1 MSEQKNNEV
10 NDVPEQLRIRREKRD
25 RLLESGVEAY
35 PVTVERTI
43 SLKDLRHDFR
53 VVAEGEEPGT
63 EEGVTYLAP
72 GEETEVTHA
81 IAGRLIF
88 MRNTGKLCFAT
99 LQDGDGTQVQA
110 MLSLAEVG
118 KERLDAWKSDVDLG
132 DFISVRGRVISSR
145 RGELSIMVSEWTMA
159 AKSLRPLPVSFA
171 DMAEDT
177 RVRQRYNDLIIRE
190 EARKNAMIRVK
201 VMRALRNY
209 LESQDF
215 VEIETPMLQTLHGG
229 AAARPFITHSNALD
243 IDLYLRIAPELY
255 LKRAVVGGIDRVFEI
270 NRNFRNEGVDRSHS
284 PEFAMLELS
293 LIHI

>member
-1 MSEQKNNEV
+1 
-10 NDVPEQLRIRREKRD
+10 
-25 RLLESGVEAY
+25 
-35 PVTVERTI
+35 
-43 SLKDLRHDFR
+43 
-53 VVAEGEEPGT
+53 
-63 EEGVTYLAP
+63 
-72 GEETEVTHA
+72 
-81 IAGRLIF
+81 
-88 MRNTGKLCFAT
+88 
-99 LQDGDGTQVQA
+99 

-190 EARKNAMIRVK
+190 DARKNAMIRVK

-215 VEIETPMLQTLHGG
+215 VEIETPMLQTCL
-229 AAARPFITHSNALD
+229 
-243 IDLYLRIAPELY
+243 LYT
-255 LKRAVVGGIDRVFEI
+255 
-270 NRNFRNEGVDRSHS
+270 S
-284 PEFAMLELS
+284 PSPRDGLLS
-293 LIHI
+293 RMPSSA

>member
-270 NRNFRNEGVDRSHS
+270 NRNFRNEGVD
-284 PEFAMLELS
+284 LS

>member
-1 MSEQKNNEV
+1 MANVSEQKNNEV

-53 VVAEGEEPGT
+53 VVAEGEEPGN

-118 KERLDAWKSDVDLG
+118 KERLDAWKSCL
-132 DFISVRGRVISSR
+132 
-145 RGELSIMVSEWTMA
+145 
-159 AKSLRPLPVSFA
+159 
-171 DMAEDT
+171 
-177 RVRQRYNDLIIRE
+177 
-190 EARKNAMIRVK
+190 
-201 VMRALRNY
+201 
-209 LESQDF
+209 
-215 VEIETPMLQTLHGG
+215 
-229 AAARPFITHSNALD
+229 
-243 IDLYLRIAPELY
+243 LYT
-255 LKRAVVGGIDRVFEI
+255 
-270 NRNFRNEGVDRSHS
+270 S
-284 PEFAMLELS
+284 PS
-293 LIHI
+293 PRD